1 MGYRLTFYNCPKSVI
16 EKYKNLTDEDF
27 KYNDSYDTVDSTPY
41 PYEVD
46 GVEEMWYDL
55 TMWLYFKEFEKLCQ
69 DKQEEKIWSRVFS
82 NKLNIEDDFSFNTMN
97 KEQFR
102 NFIDMVRRHISS
114 IYERDCLDSKGTF
127 ELANLQKG
135 KIKYE
140 DLEDRYVDRND
151 FFSKINAVEKARHIA
166 VDYSYERDVY
176 KLYYGNDDDFNK
188 NLEEDKYTVAFGC
201 SWQSVLYNLIFVYKT
216 FDWENNCI
224 LVCGG

>member
-27 KYNDSYDTVDSTPY
+27 KYDDSDESTPY

-97 KEQFR
+97 KEQFK
-102 NFIDMVRRHISS
+102 NFIDMIRRHISS

-151 FFSKINAVEKARHIA
+151 FFTKINAVEKARHIA

-176 KLYYGNDDDFNK
+176 RLYYENDDDFNR
-188 NLEEDKYTVAFGC
+188 NLEEDKYTVSYGC

>member
-1 MGYRLTFYNCPKSVI
+1 MQISDKKKISAGTVTALLIVVLFLLGNEI
-16 EKYKNLTDEDF
+16 L
-27 KYNDSYDTVDSTPY
+27 SYILTPY
-41 PYEVD
+41 RGSSLE
-46 GVEEMWYDL
+46 
-55 TMWLYFKEFEKLCQ
+55 MWLYFKEFEKLCQ

-82 NKLNIEDDFSFNTMN
+82 NKLAIEDDFSFNTMN
-97 KEQFR
+97 KEQFK
-102 NFIDMVRRHISS
+102 NFIDMIRRHISS

-127 ELANLQKG
+127 ELSKLQKG

-140 DLEDRYVDRND
+140 ELEDRYVDRND
-151 FFSKINAVEKARHIA
+151 FFTKINAVEKARHIA

-176 KLYYGNDDDFNK
+176 RLYYENDDDFNK

>member
-27 KYNDSYDTVDSTPY
+27 EYDDSDDSTQY

-55 TMWLYFKEFEKLCQ
+55 TMWLYFNEFEKLCEN
-69 DKQEEKIWSRVFS
+69 KQEEKIWSRVFE
-82 NKLNIEDDFSFNTMN
+82 NKLAIEDDFSFNTMN

-114 IYERDCLDSKGTF
+114 IYERDCLDSKGAF
-127 ELANLQKG
+127 ELAKLQKG

-176 KLYYGNDDDFNK
+176 KLYYENDDDFNK

-201 SWQSVLYNLIFVYKT
+201 SWQSVLCNLIFVYKT